1 MDNNDVV
8 AARRRALQEA
18 IHSGETVMVSPTGQ
32 VQLPGESD
40 DPTRPGISVPQGSLL
55 KAGGS
60 NNGILLVSE

>member
-18 IHSGETVMVSPTGQ
+18 IHSGETVMVSPSCRANRMT
-32 VQLPGESD
+32 LPVREF
-40 DPTRPGISVPQGSLL
+40 RFRRVSLL

-60 NNGILLVSE
+60 NDGILLVSE

>member
-18 IHSGETVMVSPTGQ
+18 IHSGETVMI
-32 VQLPGESD
+32 LPVREFRS
-40 DPTRPGISVPQGSLL
+40 RRVSLL

>member
-18 IHSGETVMVSPTGQ
+18 IHSGETGQ

-40 DPTRPGISVPQGSLL
+40 DPTRPGISVPQGKL
-55 KAGGS
+55 A
-60 NNGILLVSE
+60 